1 MTRKIKGFI
10 FDIDG
15 TLLDSMGI
23 WKTVCSD
30 YLRSIGVEPEDGL
43 DGVVSVMS
51 LHEGCIYSKEHY
63 NLSMSVEEIENGVI
77 GIIKKFYVEDVTLK
91 DGIYDLITKLHEYRV
106 PMVLATTGN
115 ENLAMAALD
124 RLGIYDCFDGLLT
137 CNALNTNK
145 KKPDIFFEAKR
156 LIDSK
161 GLGTADVSGICVVED
176 SLHALKTAHDAGFF
190 VIGIDNDY
198 DDDLLNETKAVSDI
212 VTKNPNELD
221 ITATEDGVVISY

>member
-1 MTRKIKGFI
+1 MTKKIKGFI

-51 LHEGCIYSKEHY
+51 LHEGCVYSKEHY
-63 NLSMSVEEIENGVI
+63 GLSLSVEEIEKGVI
-77 GIIKKFYVEDVTLK
+77 GIIKKFYFKDVLLK
-91 DGIYDLITKLHEYRV
+91 DGVYDLVTKLHEYHI

-145 KKPDIFFEAKR
+145 KKPDIFLEAKR

-161 GLGTADVSGICVVED
+161 SLHGSEVSEICVVED

-190 VIGIDNDY
+190 VIGIDNDN
-198 DDDLLNETKAVSDI
+198 DEEEMNGIKNVSDI
-212 VTKNPNELD
+212 VTKRPDLLD
-221 ITATEDGVVISY
+221 MVNDDDGVVISY